1 MQVTVTE
8 QDMIFSPI
16 FSLLKKTCFSL
27 RFLMLIGVESCFST
41 FIKKQ

>member
-1 MQVTVTE
+1 MQVVVTE
-8 QDMIFSPI
+8 QDDVFYSI

-27 RFLMLIGVESCFST
+27 RFLMLIGVEFCFST